1 MKRII
6 AKRSNTPGPNFLSVC
21 LSCVLSASPIAT
33 QLAPVR
39 FSNKQEQEKA
49 HSNKEVREKARSTKK
64 TLTPFRVDDVAH
76 FLCSGVW
83 NTCERF
89 DFLICWCVLL
99 FTSTCQVRAF
109 PRGCYLA
116 FDT

>member
-89 DFLICWCVLL
+89 DFSHLL
-99 FTSTCQVRAF
+99 VCIAV
-109 PRGCYLA
+109 YLHLPGEGISQRMLSS
-116 FDT
+116 F